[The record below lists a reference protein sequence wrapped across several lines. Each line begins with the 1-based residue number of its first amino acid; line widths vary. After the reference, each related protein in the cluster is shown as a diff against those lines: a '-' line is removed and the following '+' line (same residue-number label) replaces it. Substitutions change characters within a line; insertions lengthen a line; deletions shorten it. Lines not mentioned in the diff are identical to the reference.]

1 MVKTSLLVKKLDLSI
16 EKNIIFKSLHLE
28 LKIGTI
34 NFILNE
40 RELTNIF
47 FKSILNLVDSTK
59 KVYLFNN
66 KIEDS
71 FEEIGYYHED
81 IDIYKDLTIKQ
92 FFKLSKSYYKNN
104 YDARLDNLINLF
116 HININDLINTI
127 DKEKYEIIKLIDA
140 LYHNPSLIILYE
152 PYKYLSNIEKDILN
166 NYLIDLKA
174 QGTTILIYTQ
184 RINNLFFKDNN
195 YFIFNNY
202 KLINIKELKNKKYI
216 AIYNGTLNTKLKIIS
231 VLQDNTNKLS
241 FTGPLEPLVKDL
253 IESEIS
259 LINIKVINNESI
271 I

>member
-127 DKEKYEIIKLIDA
+127 DKEKYEIIKLDQI
-140 LYHNPSLIILYE
+140 
-152 PYKYLSNIEKDILN
+152 
-166 NYLIDLKA
+166 
-174 QGTTILIYTQ
+174 
-184 RINNLFFKDNN
+184 FKG
-195 YFIFNNY
+195 F
-202 KLINIKELKNKKYI
+202 
-216 AIYNGTLNTKLKIIS
+216 KI
-231 VLQDNTNKLS
+231 
-241 FTGPLEPLVKDL
+241 
-253 IESEIS
+253 
-259 LINIKVINNESI
+259 
-271 I
+271 